1 MENETKTTKKMT
13 IARALKEK
21 ERIARRLRR
30 ARTMLADT
38 NVVPAGVERVEDAG
52 AVFASVQKFQD
63 QYLQIKK
70 AIATANAGIS
80 AQLTEMLVVRA
91 EKEYY
96 ESLHCRE
103 VSSENEVEITAEG
116 SRIHRPSYRR
126 FDAFIDENRRREI
139 VEALEQRLDDLQDEV
154 DAFNATHT
162 LELAV

>member
-1 MENETKTTKKMT
+1 MENETKATRKMT
-13 IARALKEK
+13 IAHALKEK
-21 ERIARRLRR
+21 ERVARRLRR
-30 ARTMLADT
+30 ARNMLSSV
-38 NVVPAGVERVEDAG
+38 NIVPAGINRFADAEEVLE
-52 AVFASVQKFQD
+52 AVQKYQN

-96 ESLHCRE
+96 EKLQCSE
-103 VSSENEVEITAEG
+103 VSAEKEVEITAEG
-116 SRIHRPSYRR
+116 SRIHRPSNRQ
-126 FDAFIDENRRREI
+126 FDAFIDESRRREI

-162 LELAV
+162 LELAE